1 MKFFRAP
8 RKKVCPQSAS
18 APEPTGDFQSLARL
32 GNTLKHDFSAGCCM
46 FFPSAVAVPPGT
58 ALASHLSTFPLA
70 AGLVVTSSDQ
80 TGVVFFRSCA
90 FVPDRYCFFR
100 CGALVPKSGGWPGD
114 CRETRAG
121 GRNAAGRGEPGR
133 GERGRGPGGRRT
145 SGASGKSVDGR
156 GVVICRRRAGGPGC
170 PQERH
175 RSRRSR
181 RGRTELAAIR
191 GERTGRRT
199 SPGTVGSRRGV
210 VGENR
215 KAAGILSGR
224 RRGLWEHGRSPAGRP
239 VRSRGVR
246 ARRFRARRF
255 PVRR

>member
-58 ALASHLSTFPLA
+58 AFASHLSTFPLA
-70 AGLVVTSSDQ
+70 AGLIVTSSDQ

-100 CGALVPKSGGWPGD
+100 SRAPVPKSGGGPETAG
-114 CRETRAG
+114 RRGQAGETRQGAES
-121 GRNAAGRGEPGR
+121 RARGARQG
-133 GERGRGPGGRRT
+133 
-145 SGASGKSVDGR
+145 
-156 GVVICRRRAGGPGC
+156 
-170 PQERH
+170 
-175 RSRRSR
+175 
-181 RGRTELAAIR
+181 
-191 GERTGRRT
+191 
-199 SPGTVGSRRGV
+199 
-210 VGENR
+210 
-215 KAAGILSGR
+215 
-224 RRGLWEHGRSPAGRP
+224 AGRP